1 MKKTGIPLAIA
12 IVFAISM
19 TSCMPKSYFNTDIR
33 NRIVADSISL
43 DKLQFYVD
51 RDVELRREVS
61 SGNMQVTSG
70 KVVFQNGKY
79 IHIILLKRNTP
90 GVCSKIHNN
99 SLEINFEVG
108 DGKTLTFGVTGVSS
122 PGEVYR
128 LFANEWINVDGG
140 GKIGKITY
148 DKEVYYIQPNGE
160 GARLMI
166 NKSVIANLKV
176 DRQTMSGVKVK

>member
-1 MKKTGIPLAIA
+1 MKKQSILPIVAIT
-12 IVFAISM
+12 FAIGLS
-19 TSCMPKSYFNTDIR
+19 SCMPTSYFTTDIK
-33 NRIVADSISL
+33 NRILADSVSL

-79 IHIILLKRNTP
+79 IHIIKLKRLTP
-90 GVCSKIHNN
+90 GICSKVHNN
-99 SLEINFEVG
+99 SMEINFEVG
-108 DGKTLTFGVTGVSS
+108 DGKTLTFGVTGVAS
-122 PGEVYR
+122 PTEVYR

-140 GKIGKITY
+140 KVGKITY
-148 DKEVYYIQPNGE
+148 DKQVYYIQPGGE

-166 NKSVIANLKV
+166 KKSVIDNLKV
-176 DRQTMSGVKVK
+176 DSKTMSGVKIK